1 MSNRVS
7 NPVPHA
13 GTRRPYP
20 YCMKNARLLT
30 LACALV
36 AVFTLARV
44 TDHAHAA
51 QSSTLKGDAAH
62 PAHTQGWVDTRLYFG
77 LGRAE
82 ERSAPRGHSSAWRSR
97 TPRPASLKPPGATSS
112 TRKSHR
118 ASLPASPC
126 STSTAS
132 GRARPGDRPEAHPL
146 QSPHHRLPHHAR
158 KRRQDRSHPRR
169 LEEVTGDQSVMNVT
183 QPAEVS
189 F

>member
-1 MSNRVS
+1 MSNGVS

-30 LACALV
+30 LACVLV

-51 QSSTLKGDAAH
+51 QSSTLTGDAAH

-77 LGRAE
+77 LGRAPE
-82 ERSAPRGHSSAWRSR
+82 ITPPETTPQPGTVHTEARVTESGWRDFLDKEV
-97 TPRPASLKPPGATSS
+97 TPRFPDGLSVFDCYGQWQGKTMS
-112 TRKSHR
+112 
-118 ASLPASPC
+118 
-126 STSTAS
+126 
-132 GRARPGDRPEAHPL
+132 RPE
-146 QSPHHRLPHHAR
+146 RLRSKVLVIDYPDTPANR
-158 KRRQDRSHPRR
+158 AKIEAIRTAWKKR
-169 LEEVTGDQSVMNVT
+169 TGDQSVLNVT